1 MGLMVICMSFLV
13 MCVFKLLAQLFKN
26 WSLCFLIDDFLRVL
40 CMFWIQ
46 IFVNMCIEDTV
57 SNTLACPFSLLKVFF
72 YQTIAETFLNSSYTF
87 YYLGAFILLTDALL
101 RFFFFLL
108 EDFPTSVVIIGT
120 LVTQTQ
126 LIRLG
131 IQTPSR
137 LSLSTFISMCQFCF
151 LKPVFCL

>member
-1 MGLMVICMSFLV
+1 M
-13 MCVFKLLAQLFKN
+13 
-26 WSLCFLIDDFLRVL
+26 LIDYLDFSLFQSAYLSLVHSL
-40 CMFWIQ
+40 KNKLSFSYWFIEGLYTFWIQ

-57 SNTLACPFSLLKVFF
+57 SNTLACPFSLLMVFF